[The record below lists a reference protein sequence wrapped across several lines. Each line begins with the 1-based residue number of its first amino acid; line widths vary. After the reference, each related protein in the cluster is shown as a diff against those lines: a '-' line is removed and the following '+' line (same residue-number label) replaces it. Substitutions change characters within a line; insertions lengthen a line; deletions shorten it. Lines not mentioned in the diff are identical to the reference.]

1 VRELRSLPRLVE
13 QRRVTLCIVD
23 VVLDDQY
30 GDELW
35 RVYKSRTSVTKKF
48 RYMGYSFKVM

>member
-13 QRRVTLCIVD
+13 QRRVTICIVD
-23 VVLDDQY
+23 VVLDDKY
-30 GDELW
+30 GDELG

>member
-13 QRRVTLCIVD
+13 QRRVTISIVD
-23 VVLDDQY
+23 VVLDDKY
-30 GDELW
+30 GDELGL
-35 RVYKSRTSVTKKF
+35 YKSRTSVTKKF